1 MKAASKS
8 SLSVGLILQSSLLAL
23 ALSSA
28 IAFGIVLISAWDE
41 FSWARHVQAVA
52 DFDRVT
58 YETTTISR
66 LVRGKVRGAYF
77 GEDDP
82 RDNVKKFHQ
91 EYDLM
96 LDQALAHMDPAVIPG
111 TAEHIAAIRAAWIN
125 LEGLWHELETLDP
138 SLPKDVR
145 YKALSKWFQATDAIV
160 NPLVAL
166 VLMETGEIRLTD
178 PAIAELVMAR
188 QLSWA
193 LWDTAGQECRIMRS
207 YVSGAERTPPELAAK
222 IGALREDGTA
232 TWRVMDDLLAR
243 PGAPAELLRAVA
255 TAKTVIAS
263 TAPQLDAIYQPIFA
277 GNRQKQS
284 GAAESSHRW
293 NNLCVGEQLRSL
305 LNVGATA
312 DDLIERRAEAV
323 ERTAAQRLAFA
334 VVGLAGAIAVSL
346 LALWLV
352 RRRVMYP
359 IVLLRDAIQHLTQ
372 RDYSVPVPQL
382 RHRDEFGGMAM
393 TLEALRIGA
402 LEAER
407 AAAERQHS
415 QKLEA
420 LGTLAGGIA
429 HDLNNTLVPVLSLAK
444 LTGRRLPEGSRER
457 ANLDTILN
465 AGSRASDLVKQ
476 ILAFARKEQV
486 EKQPVDLTALTRETL
501 KLLRASIPATIR
513 LTEDIDEVAPI
524 VGNPGQLHQVIINVV
539 TNGAQAIDGKIGQIT
554 VSLKEHQERDAATGN
569 KLVRL
574 TVLDTGI
581 GMDEKMLS
589 RIFDPFF
596 TTKPV
601 GEGTGLGLSVV
612 HGIITDHGGRIEVTS
627 RSGKGTQFHI
637 YLPAL
642 NANLRMHPA
651 EGRALKSR
659 PTLCRSDEV
668 RGRSPANW

>member
-1 MKAASKS
+1 MKATSRS

-23 ALSSA
+23 TLSSA
-28 IAFGIVLISAWDE
+28 ITLGILLTSAWDE

-52 DFDRVT
+52 DFDRLT
-58 YETTTISR
+58 YETTTVAR
-66 LVRGKVRGAYF
+66 LIRAKVRGAYY
-77 GEDDP
+77 GQDDP
-82 RDNVKKFHQ
+82 REKIKKFHQ
-91 EYDLM
+91 DYDLKVG
-96 LDQALAHMDPAVIPG
+96 QALAHMDPALIPG
-111 TAEHIAAIRAAWIN
+111 ATDRIAAIRAGWMN
-125 LEGLWHELETLDP
+125 LEGPWQELETLDP
-138 SLPKDVR
+138 GLPEDQR
-145 YKALSKWFQATDAIV
+145 DKALAKWFQATNAVV
-160 NPLVAL
+160 NPLVDL
-166 VLMETGEIRLTD
+166 VQMETGAIRLAD

-193 LWDTAGQECRIMRS
+193 LWDAAGKECMTMRA
-207 YVSGAERTPPELAAK
+207 YVAGAERTPPELPAK
-222 IGALREDGTA
+222 IAALREDAIA
-232 TWRVMDDLLAR
+232 TWRVVDDLLAR
-243 PGAPAELLRAVA
+243 PGAPVELRRAVA
-255 TAKTVIAS
+255 TAKTVVAG

-277 GNRQKQS
+277 GNHRTPS
-284 GAAESSHRW
+284 ESAASSDRW
-293 NNLCVGEQLRSL
+293 NNLCVGEQLRAL
-305 LNVGATA
+305 MNVGAIA
-312 DDLIERRAEAV
+312 LDLIERRAEAV
-323 ERTAAQRLAFA
+323 ERRAAERLALA
-334 VVGLAGAIAVSL
+334 LAGLAGAVAVSV

-352 RRRVMYP
+352 RRRVMHP
-359 IVLLRDAIQHLTQ
+359 IVLLGEAIRHLTR
-372 RDYSVPVPQL
+372 RDYSVPVPQF
-382 RHRDEFGGMAM
+382 RHHDEFGDMAT
-393 TLEALRIGA
+393 TLEALRFGA
-402 LEAER
+402 LEAEK

-457 ANLDTILN
+457 ANLDTILT
-465 AGSRASDLVKQ
+465 AGFRASDLVKQ

-513 LTEDIDEVAPI
+513 LSEDIDEVPP
-524 VGNPGQLHQVIINVV
+524 VLGNPGQLHQVIINVA
-539 TNGAQAIDGKIGQIT
+539 TNGAQAINGKIGQIT
-554 VSLKEHQERDAATGN
+554 VSLKEHAEREPATGS

-581 GMDEKMLS
+581 GMDEEMLT

-627 RSGKGTQFHI
+627 RSGKGTQFNI

-642 NANLRMHPA
+642 NPNFVARPA
-651 EGRALKSR
+651 EERALK
-659 PTLCRSDEV
+659 T
-668 RGRSPANW
+668 G

>member
-8 SLSVGLILQSSLLAL
+8 SPSVGLILQSSLLAL
-23 ALSSA
+23 TLSSA
-28 IAFGIVLISAWDE
+28 IALGIVLISAWHE

-52 DFDRVT
+52 DFDRIT

-77 GEDDP
+77 SEDDP
-82 RDNVKKFHQ
+82 RENVKKFHQ
-91 EYDLM
+91 EYDLK
-96 LDQALAHMDPAVIPG
+96 LGEALAHMDPALIPG

-125 LEGLWHELETLDP
+125 LQGLWHELETLDP

-145 YKALSKWFQATDAIV
+145 YKALSKWFQATNAVV

-178 PAIAELVMAR
+178 PAIAELVIAR

-207 YVSGAERTPPELAAK
+207 YVAGAARTPPELPAK
-222 IGALREDGTA
+222 ITALREDGTA

-243 PGAPAELLRAVA
+243 PGAPAELLRAAA
-255 TAKTVIAS
+255 TAKAVVAN
-263 TAPQLDAIYQPIFA
+263 TAPQLDAIYQSIFA
-277 GNRQKQS
+277 GNRQKQNRAGDAS
-284 GAAESSHRW
+284 RRW
-293 NNLCVGEQLRSL
+293 NSLCVGEQLRSL

-323 ERTAAQRLAFA
+323 QRAAAQRLALA
-334 VVGLAGAIAVSL
+334 LVGLAGAVTVSV

-352 RRRVMYP
+352 RRRVMDP
-359 IVLLRDAIQHLTQ
+359 IVLLRDAIHHLTR
-372 RDYSVPVPQL
+372 RDYSVPVPRL
-382 RHRDEFGGMAM
+382 RHQDEFGDMAM
-393 TLEALRIGA
+393 TLEALRVGA

-465 AGSRASDLVKQ
+465 AGSRASDLVRQ

-486 EKQPVDLTALTRETL
+486 EKQPVDFTALTRETL

-513 LTEDIDEVAPI
+513 LIEDIDEVPRV

-554 VSLKEHQERDAATGN
+554 VSLKEHPEHDAATGN

-581 GMDEKMLS
+581 GMNEEMLS

-627 RSGKGTQFHI
+627 RAGMGTQFHI

-642 NANLRMHPA
+642 NRNFRARPA
-651 EGRALKSR
+651 EERVLKA
-659 PTLCRSDEV
+659 
-668 RGRSPANW
+668 G